1 MKRKIA
7 FFSILAAAVLA
18 FTVFPATALGVD
30 TTVLVNGVDI
40 VAAEGNT
47 VQCGDGTA
55 VYDAESNTLTLNN
68 ATINTHGLIS
78 DAGTAGI
85 VTNGD
90 LNIVLIGKNVVDLSA
105 TRPTARGI
113 WVNEGLTI
121 EGTED
126 ASLEMSGAITCF
138 NSGDI
143 SIKNA
148 SIIISCE
155 ANTASAVWARNG
167 SINIENSNVEASAS
181 YGGLA
186 AEYDVTITNSTLNI
200 SSTVNGYSAVS
211 TYSGT
216 LTIQDCPEV
225 IASSQSSAIY
235 GTDALNINNSVI
247 EATSVNSAAL
257 SSANALTI
265 ENNSDVTAIGNTS
278 GITSGSNLTINGSKV
293 EATGTNN
300 AGIASNHA
308 VIIAGNAEI
317 VSNGVSEVTGVS
329 VVPSVAEGALIEI
342 KVGTSAEDAV
352 HVEGSPFDA
361 ETDLSSI
368 DFSQYTYFQVKE
380 HVHAGGTAT
389 CASGAICTDCG
400 KAYGEKDAENHVGET
415 EVRNDKEATCTE
427 DGYTGDTCCVGCGA
441 VLEEGTSITALGH
454 DWSEPVWNWAEDG
467 SSATAVFTC
476 QRDENHT
483 EEVTAEISG
492 QVTEPSCEEGGET
505 VFTATVTLNDVT
517 YTDTKT
523 MASDATGHAPGT
535 EWVSNESEHWNVCTK
550 CEEKL
555 NTAPHDF
562 EWIIDKEATE
572 TEAGSKHEE
581 CKVCGYEKAAVEIPA
596 TGTTV
601 PETGDDSNLILWI
614 VLLVIASA
622 GFAAV
627 TTVSKKKKYN
637 K

>member
-1 MKRKIA
+1 MYKRQ
-7 FFSILAAAVLA
+7 
-18 FTVFPATALGVD
+18 
-30 TTVLVNGVDI
+30 
-40 VAAEGNT
+40 

-121 EGTED
+121 EGTEG

-300 AGIASNHA
+300 AGIASSHA

-342 KVGTSAEDAV
+342 KVGTSAEAV
-352 HVEGSPFDA
+352 SYTHLSWTFSCPGGAAWGRCGLLVCGGSVGNWHGDTKFSGGSCNISADSPRGSSCLEVISIWQLVWDCRTNFWDFGGFGCWKYRTFDA
-361 ETDLSSI
+361 LAA
-368 DFSQYTYFQVKE
+368 FL
-380 HVHAGGTAT
+380 
-389 CASGAICTDCG
+389 
-400 KAYGEKDAENHVGET
+400 
-415 EVRNDKEATCTE
+415 
-427 DGYTGDTCCVGCGA
+427 CCWRYA
-441 VLEEGTSITALGH
+441 
-454 DWSEPVWNWAEDG
+454 
-467 SSATAVFTC
+467 
-476 QRDENHT
+476 
-483 EEVTAEISG
+483 
-492 QVTEPSCEEGGET
+492 
-505 VFTATVTLNDVT
+505 
-517 YTDTKT
+517 
-523 MASDATGHAPGT
+523 
-535 EWVSNESEHWNVCTK
+535 
-550 CEEKL
+550 
-555 NTAPHDF
+555 
-562 EWIIDKEATE
+562 
-572 TEAGSKHEE
+572 
-581 CKVCGYEKAAVEIPA
+581 VCG
-596 TGTTV
+596 G
-601 PETGDDSNLILWI
+601 
-614 VLLVIASA
+614 
-622 GFAAV
+622 
-627 TTVSKKKKYN
+627 
-637 K
+637 

>member
-7 FFSILAAAVLA
+7 FFSVLAAAVLV

-121 EGTED
+121 EGTEG

-200 SSTVNGYSAVS
+200 SST
-211 TYSGT
+211 
-216 LTIQDCPEV
+216 E
-225 IASSQSSAIY
+225 
-235 GTDALNINNSVI
+235 
-247 EATSVNSAAL
+247 
-257 SSANALTI
+257 
-265 ENNSDVTAIGNTS
+265 
-278 GITSGSNLTINGSKV
+278 KV
-293 EATGTNN
+293 Q
-300 AGIASNHA
+300 
-308 VIIAGNAEI
+308 
-317 VSNGVSEVTGVS
+317 
-329 VVPSVAEGALIEI
+329 L
-342 KVGTSAEDAV
+342 
-352 HVEGSPFDA
+352 
-361 ETDLSSI
+361 
-368 DFSQYTYFQVKE
+368 
-380 HVHAGGTAT
+380 
-389 CASGAICTDCG
+389 
-400 KAYGEKDAENHVGET
+400 
-415 EVRNDKEATCTE
+415 
-427 DGYTGDTCCVGCGA
+427 
-441 VLEEGTSITALGH
+441 
-454 DWSEPVWNWAEDG
+454 
-467 SSATAVFTC
+467 
-476 QRDENHT
+476 
-483 EEVTAEISG
+483 
-492 QVTEPSCEEGGET
+492 
-505 VFTATVTLNDVT
+505 
-517 YTDTKT
+517 
-523 MASDATGHAPGT
+523 
-535 EWVSNESEHWNVCTK
+535 
-550 CEEKL
+550 
-555 NTAPHDF
+555 
-562 EWIIDKEATE
+562 
-572 TEAGSKHEE
+572 
-581 CKVCGYEKAAVEIPA
+581 
-596 TGTTV
+596 
-601 PETGDDSNLILWI
+601 
-614 VLLVIASA
+614 
-622 GFAAV
+622 
-627 TTVSKKKKYN
+627 
-637 K
+637 